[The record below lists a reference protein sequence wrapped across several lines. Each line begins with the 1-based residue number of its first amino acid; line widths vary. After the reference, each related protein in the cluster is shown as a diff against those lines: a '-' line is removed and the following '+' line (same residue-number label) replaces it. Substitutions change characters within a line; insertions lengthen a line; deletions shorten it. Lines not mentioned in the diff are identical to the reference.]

1 MSITLTTGTN
11 VVINGIAFEND
22 TQAGCIDMNVN
33 YNANT
38 VTFTFR
44 SGVVS
49 GTAIVPGA
57 IPPTIILAVNM
68 STGVWNSFDGSNNPA
83 NNKTGTFTGAAF
95 TTFVANMKTVRNNIE
110 TFAAGA
116 SGILPGTQVAWT

>member
-11 VVINGIAFEND
+11 VVINGVTFEND
-22 TQAGCIDMNVN
+22 TQGGCTDMNVN

-44 SGVVS
+44 SGVAS

-57 IPPTIILAVNM
+57 IPPTVTLTVNM
-68 STGVWNSFDGSNNPA
+68 TTGVWASFDSLNSL
-83 NNKTGTFTGAAF
+83 NNKAGTFSGAAF

-110 TFAAGA
+110 SFVAGA